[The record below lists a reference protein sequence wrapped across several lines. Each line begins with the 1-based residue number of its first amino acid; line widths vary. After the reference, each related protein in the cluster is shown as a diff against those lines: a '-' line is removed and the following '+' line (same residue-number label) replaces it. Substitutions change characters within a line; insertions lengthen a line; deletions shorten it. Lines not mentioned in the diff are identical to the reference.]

1 LSIYV
6 EGLLRADNSVKLT
19 TYINLLYQ
27 QKLVI
32 FESTKQIT
40 MPNQVEE
47 FNTYRAKMNEVILG
61 KQNKVIN
68 RLFNLDTNT
77 YAEGA
82 LNVKTKEM
90 LGLVA
95 SMVLRCD
102 DCIKYHVGKC
112 HDEGIT
118 TDELY
123 EIFAVAN
130 IVGGTIVI
138 PHTRRA
144 AEYWEELQAQ

>member
-1 LSIYV
+1 M
-6 EGLLRADNSVKLT
+6 DQVK
-19 TYINLLYQ
+19 
-27 QKLVI
+27 
-32 FESTKQIT
+32 
-40 MPNQVEE
+40 E
-47 FNTYRAKMNEVILG
+47 FNEYRAKMNEVILG
-61 KQNKVIN
+61 KNNKVIN

-82 LNVKTKEM
+82 LSTKTKEM

-102 DCIKYHVGKC
+102 DCIKYHLEKC
-112 HDEGIT
+112 YEQGINT
-118 TDELY
+118 EEIY

-138 PHTRRA
+138 PHTRRG
-144 AEYWEELQAQ
+144 AEFWEELQKKN

>member
-1 LSIYV
+1 MS
-6 EGLLRADNSVKLT
+6 D
-19 TYINLLYQ
+19 
-27 QKLVI
+27 LV
-32 FESTKQIT
+32 T
-40 MPNQVEE
+40 E
-47 FNTYRAKMNEVILG
+47 FNDYRSRMNERLLASDNLVL
-61 KQNKVIN
+61 K

-77 YAEGA
+77 YQEGA
-82 LNVKTKEM
+82 LSTQTKEM

-102 DCIKYHVGKC
+102 DCVKYHLGKC
-112 HDEGIT
+112 Y
-118 TDELY
+118 ELGVTKEQVF

-144 AEYWEELQAQ
+144 VEYWEALEK

>member
-1 LSIYV
+1 MS
-6 EGLLRADNSVKLT
+6 
-19 TYINLLYQ
+19 
-27 QKLVI
+27 
-32 FESTKQIT
+32 QI
-40 MPNQVEE
+40 QE
-47 FNTYRAKMNEVILG
+47 FNDYRAKMNEVILG

-77 YAEGA
+77 YADGA
-82 LNVKTKEM
+82 LTPKTKEM

-102 DCIKYHVGKC
+102 DCIKYHLGKC
-112 HDEGIT
+112 HEQGIT
-118 TDELY
+118 TDEIY

-138 PHTRRA
+138 PHTRRG
-144 AEYWEELQAQ
+144 AEYWEELMNAATLEE

>member
-1 LSIYV
+1 MNEKILS
-6 EGLLRADNSVKLT
+6 ADNVVLK
-19 TYINLLYQ
+19 
-27 QKLVI
+27 
-32 FESTKQIT
+32 
-40 MPNQVEE
+40 
-47 FNTYRAKMNEVILG
+47 
-61 KQNKVIN
+61 

-82 LNVKTKEM
+82 LPVKTKEM

-102 DCIKYHVGKC
+102 DCVKYHLEKC
-112 HDEGIT
+112 RDNGVSTAEVF
-118 TDELY
+118 EV
-123 EIFAVAN
+123 FAVAN

-144 AEYWEELQAQ
+144 VEFWEELQNTN